1 MGENDGI
8 NQRRDPALSWKLQG
22 GDLAH
27 AHIGSEEVHLSLHIK
42 EQTCK

>member
-8 NQRRDPALSWKLQG
+8 NQRRDPALYEKLQG

-27 AHIGSEEVHLSLHIK
+27 AHIGSEEIHPSLHIE
-42 EQTCK
+42 EQT